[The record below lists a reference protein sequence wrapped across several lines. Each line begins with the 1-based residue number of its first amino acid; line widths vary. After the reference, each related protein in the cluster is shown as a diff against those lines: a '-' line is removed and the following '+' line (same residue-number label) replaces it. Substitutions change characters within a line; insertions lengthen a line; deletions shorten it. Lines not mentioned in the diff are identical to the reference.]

1 MANRKLK
8 VHPWSKGAKRI
19 AWCSADKDMTLG
31 PGENRIFYQLG
42 LKKNPGNGKEAFPDA
57 FDKKDRPYA
66 EVKSIAMK
74 HKGEKGKYRLGV
86 GQQEEFVDKVQGML
100 WAHLKP
106 KSFLDNQRIFK
117 KRLGIEFLRDNL
129 SYSQWTT
136 LQRDF
141 LKGYFKA
148 AGGRII
154 LNSEE
159 GYTVLDSS
167 MLDRITISAITTRG
181 VVEIYIDRSL
191 LPFV

>member
-8 VHPWSKGAKRI
+8 VHPWSKGAKKI

-42 LKKNPGNGKEAFPDA
+42 LKKNPGAGKEAFPDA

-66 EVKSIAMK
+66 EIKSIAMK
-74 HKGEKGKYRLGV
+74 HKDETGKYRLGI
-86 GQQEEFVDKVQGML
+86 GQQEDFVDKVQVLL
-100 WAHLKP
+100 WSRIKP
-106 KSFLDNQRIFK
+106 KSYDENKRIFK
-117 KRLGIEFLRDNL
+117 QRLGIQFLTANL
-129 SYSQWTT
+129 SFAQWTA

-141 LKGYFKA
+141 LRGYFKA

-167 MLDRITISAITTRG
+167 MLDRISISAITTRG
-181 VVEIYIDRSL
+181 VVEIYIDRSC